1 MIYGYIRDVELY
13 DSMIEQRR
21 KLKKYADEI
30 FEEQHGKNKRRTQLG
45 YLFSI
50 LQGGDYVYATDLF
63 ILADSTKQL
72 VDLVDIVVQ
81 KNASIIILNKSLEIN
96 GHSTYNFRDTLHL
109 LSEFQSDVVKF
120 RTRIGMSSAASKGKP
135 SERPKRNDDNMKKA
149 LEMYMSKKYTL
160 DEIKTITNISR
171 ATLYRHLDL

>member
-96 GHSTYNFRDTLHL
+96 AVSLISTGVCMR
-109 LSEFQSDVVKF
+109 
-120 RTRIGMSSAASKGKP
+120 
-135 SERPKRNDDNMKKA
+135 
-149 LEMYMSKKYTL
+149 
-160 DEIKTITNISR
+160 
-171 ATLYRHLDL
+171 